1 MKKVISLLLC
11 FTLIIGVMP
20 MSFAA
25 RDTSFEETLAEDLKQ
40 LGLFYGVSYTDFDL
54 DRAPTRVEALVMLIR
69 VLGSEKEA
77 LAGNWKH
84 PFTDVPAW
92 ADKYVGFG
100 YERGLANGVGL
111 TTFGTGRANAA
122 MYLTF
127 VLRALGYSD
136 AYGEFTWDNPF
147 DLAKEIGVLT
157 NGVDTAN
164 FWRADVVL
172 VSYAALDKEVKGSG
186 RKLADTLIS
195 AGVFTADAFNA
206 YYDKDAIAK
215 KYPERVAK
223 TSEEI
228 YQSCK
233 DAVFYVQMYD
243 ENGEA
248 YGLGSGFFIDSDG
261 TAVTNYHVI
270 EKASEAYIWLSDEE
284 TVYEISGVLQYSKEN
299 DWAVI
304 KVNGSGFSY
313 LPVNT
318 EDALVTGSSVYAL
331 GSPLGLQNTFS
342 EGIISNP
349 KRVIGET
356 PYIQITAPI
365 SQGSSGGALL
375 NKYGEAIG
383 ITSALFENGQNLNLA
398 VPLSIVDMS
407 ESSYVISF
415 AELQQITGMLDNG
428 SGTGSSGSS
437 SGPNTGSSQQQAF
450 NALKTY
456 ILRNSNYT
464 TSNEPARRTIK
475 KASDGSEIWY
485 VMSYDSAYNWIYLTV
500 VQSARGCTVS
510 LTTKLDSVSQ
520 ECLMSYSYEEDT
532 YYSYNDY
539 VGEAVFDAKLLYNNS
554 AIVMTQTD
562 GAEYVPQYKI
572 AEHEERAGAML
583 VSLLS
588 WADTELYAASN
599 GEYNMAY
606 FGYWYLYS

>member
-1 MKKVISLLLC
+1 
-11 FTLIIGVMP
+11 

-40 LGLFYGVSYTDFDL
+40 LGLFYGVSLTDFDL
-54 DRAPTRVEALVMLIR
+54 NRAPTRIEALVMLIR
-69 VLGSEKEA
+69 VLGSEKKA
-77 LAGNWKH
+77 LNGTWKH

-92 ADKYVGFG
+92 ADKYVGYG
-100 YERGLANGVGL
+100 YEHGLANGVGL

-147 DLAKEIGVLT
+147 DLAEQVGILS
-157 NGVDTAN
+157 NGVDRAN

-195 AGVFTADAFNA
+195 AGVFTSDAFNA

-215 KYPERVAK
+215 KYPERVSLS
-223 TSEEI
+223 SEEI
-228 YQSCK
+228 YQKSK
-233 DAVFYVQMYD
+233 NAVFYVQMYD
-243 ENGEA
+243 EKGEA

-261 TAVTNYHVI
+261 TAITNYHVI
-270 EKASEAYIWLSDEE
+270 EDAAEAYIWLSDEE
-284 TVYEISGVLQYSKEN
+284 TVYEISGVLHYSKEN

-304 KVNGSGFSY
+304 KINGRGFDY

-318 EDALVTGSSVYAL
+318 EDALTTGSAVYAL

-349 KRVIGET
+349 KRTLDGT

-383 ITSALFENGQNLNLA
+383 ITSALFTDGQNLNLA

-407 ESSYVISF
+407 KSSYIMSF
-415 AELQQITGMLDNG
+415 NEMQSITGMLDSN
-428 SGTGSSGSS
+428 SGSS
-437 SGPNTGSSQQQAF
+437 SSGNSGSVQKQAF
-450 NALKTY
+450 DAFKTF
-456 ILRNSNYT
+456 ILRNTNY
-464 TSNEPARRTIK
+464 EYEYPAHSK
-475 KASDGSEIWY
+475 KFTYTGGVEEY
-485 VMSYDSAYNWIYLTV
+485 VAVYDTDLNKIYLMVMYDCTEEYGKEYTV
-500 VQSARGCTVS
+500 MMVTSI
-510 LTTKLDSVSQ
+510 DSVTQ
-520 ECLMSYSYEEDT
+520 HTYMIYEYEDNG
-532 YYSYNDY
+532 YGGYGGYLDY
-539 VGEAVFDAKLLYNNS
+539 TGESNFSPQLIKSNVS
-554 AIVMTQTD
+554 IGMEQTD
-562 GAEYVPQYKI
+562 GSSWLSSSQIE
-572 AEHEERAGAML
+572 EHENLAGTVFVAIIK
-583 VSLLS
+583 
-588 WADTELYAASN
+588 WADDTLKKATNGAYDMADFGFINLYN
-599 GEYNMAY
+599 
-606 FGYWYLYS
+606 